1 MQLRN
6 RFHAIDDDKRFLVL
20 DSGEHLYDAGD
31 VGVGTGW
38 NKGLSYGLHLDVS
51 GQVLPKCQSHTT
63 DLVNGYTCST

>member
-1 MQLRN
+1 
-6 RFHAIDDDKRFLVL
+6 VL

-38 NKGLSYGLHLDVS
+38 NKGLLYGLHLDVS